1 MHVYLWFENKVGTNT
16 DSYLLKRSTR
26 PKFPGM
32 LTNYS
37 QIDVNVELYRN
48 GQDVPNITEVI
59 ESLLP
64 VAASQF
70 FMFHGEDLRYMS
82 QEHLAHTKKA
92 IELILEANTFRA
104 GIQDLNKIADVLEKE
119 HDEEVAKVE
128 GMQQLVN
135 SKDHFAK
142 KIESDEK
149 ALDDALKEMES
160 TKKKL
165 EEIEGE
171 LRNREKSKVAMAR
184 LDDLRKQKSQL
195 QDDEKKLFTRRDTMI
210 NQLAPFAILSDLR
223 KALEKKQVKHQER
236 EELNKKIQ
244 LLEGRI
250 ELANEISKLEECICG
265 HDITEIERKFIES
278 QKSSFNKRIE
288 DLKSKLVE
296 EDPTYYDLSL
306 TVRGIESS
314 DPDFETLQKDITDVN
329 LRKDE
334 VESAISGIE
343 RQLSEIEE
351 EKIKELNG
359 ERDDLKRKEGEIDE
373 RIRTITLRKKE
384 DGDNKERC
392 VKLIQQR
399 EKAYSISTVLEEQ
412 HELAEKCH
420 GAFDFVLSQL
430 SVLRKTQI
438 MENSTK
444 YFSRLTNKPE
454 EYTRIDID
462 DDYNVRVVDS
472 KGNVIFRPGLST
484 GEREIV
490 ALSFILGLKS
500 ASEKVAPLILDTFF
514 VHLDESHYTNIVRE
528 MPSFADQTVLILTDL
543 EYKNLRER
551 APNSFFDAVN
561 HIWQINRIQVEERS
575 EPTLIKEGET
585 NE

>member
-1 MHVYLWFENKVGTNT
+1 
-16 DSYLLKRSTR
+16 
-26 PKFPGM
+26 
-32 LTNYS
+32 
-37 QIDVNVELYRN
+37 
-48 GQDVPNITEVI
+48 
-59 ESLLP
+59 
-64 VAASQF
+64 
-70 FMFHGEDLRYMS
+70 
-82 QEHLAHTKKA
+82 
-92 IELILEANTFRA
+92 
-104 GIQDLNKIADVLEKE
+104 
-119 HDEEVAKVE
+119 
-128 GMQQLVN
+128 
-135 SKDHFAK
+135 
-142 KIESDEK
+142 
-149 ALDDALKEMES
+149 
-160 TKKKL
+160 
-165 EEIEGE
+165 
-171 LRNREKSKVAMAR
+171 
-184 LDDLRKQKSQL
+184 
-195 QDDEKKLFTRRDTMI
+195 MI

>member
-1 MHVYLWFENKVGTNT
+1 
-16 DSYLLKRSTR
+16 
-26 PKFPGM
+26 
-32 LTNYS
+32 
-37 QIDVNVELYRN
+37 
-48 GQDVPNITEVI
+48 
-59 ESLLP
+59 
-64 VAASQF
+64 
-70 FMFHGEDLRYMS
+70 
-82 QEHLAHTKKA
+82 
-92 IELILEANTFRA
+92 
-104 GIQDLNKIADVLEKE
+104 
-119 HDEEVAKVE
+119 
-128 GMQQLVN
+128 
-135 SKDHFAK
+135 
-142 KIESDEK
+142 
-149 ALDDALKEMES
+149 
-160 TKKKL
+160 
-165 EEIEGE
+165 
-171 LRNREKSKVAMAR
+171 
-184 LDDLRKQKSQL
+184 
-195 QDDEKKLFTRRDTMI
+195 
-210 NQLAPFAILSDLR
+210 
-223 KALEKKQVKHQER
+223 
-236 EELNKKIQ
+236 
-244 LLEGRI
+244 
-250 ELANEISKLEECICG
+250 
-265 HDITEIERKFIES
+265 
-278 QKSSFNKRIE
+278 
-288 DLKSKLVE
+288 
-296 EDPTYYDLSL
+296 
-306 TVRGIESS
+306 
-314 DPDFETLQKDITDVN
+314 
-329 LRKDE
+329 